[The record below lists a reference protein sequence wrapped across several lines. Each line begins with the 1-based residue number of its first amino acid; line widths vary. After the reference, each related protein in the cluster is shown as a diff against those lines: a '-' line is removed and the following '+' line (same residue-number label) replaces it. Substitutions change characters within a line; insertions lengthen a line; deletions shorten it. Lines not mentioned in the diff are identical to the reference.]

1 MYLLVRRQLFGLS
14 CELPVLATARRRRP
28 HWWGLGSIS
37 APTGSTRGTPA
48 RVRPSGKRV
57 SIRLSAGRNRRQ
69 RSATY
74 RCRRSSSTRCANG
87 NSLARRANSGW
98 CAPDGQGKVES
109 LGNIVNRGA
118 DPRASPCRGDGRHR
132 QARRRGQASARH
144 EVYRPARP
152 TAFLCLLVH
161 QPAGRRRARAPRE
174 GCVGTARA
182 FLNRDDDG
190 HLRAPLFAGRRR
202 RRIGR
207 RRERA
212 SPLSAI

>member
-37 APTGSTRGTPA
+37 APTGSTP
-48 RVRPSGKRV
+48 
-57 SIRLSAGRNRRQ
+57 SAGRNRRQ

-212 SPLSAI
+212 SPLSAIWKA

>member
-37 APTGSTRGTPA
+37 APTGSTP
-48 RVRPSGKRV
+48 
-57 SIRLSAGRNRRQ
+57 SAGRNRRQ